1 MKGGSFFMAKKWAGR
16 VRNWMAKKMDLPQD
30 VIMDLPRITM
40 IGQIHVYIEN
50 HRGLL
55 VFTDKELRLLLKQGQ
70 LLIKGKSFVIKTILP
85 EEILLEGKIDQ
96 VVYINDDNPGGK
108 I

>member
-1 MKGGSFFMAKKWAGR
+1 MAKKLAQR
-16 VRNWMAKKMDLPQD
+16 VRNWMAEKMDLPQD
-30 VIMDLPRITM
+30 VMMDLPRITM
-40 IGQIHVYIEN
+40 IGQIHIYIEN

-96 VVYINDDNPGGK
+96 VIYITDNPGGTK
-108 I
+108 

>member
-1 MKGGSFFMAKKWAGR
+1 MAKNWAGR

-30 VIMDLPRITM
+30 VMMDLPRITM

-96 VVYINDDNPGGK
+96 VIYINENPGGK
-108 I
+108 K